1 MLIRLYL
8 EERVC
13 RSILLTQSSSTW
25 DTLLTQPKIHVFCD
39 PVLELPK
46 EKTMRYLSIL
56 IALTLTMLFTSAC
69 QEESQT
75 VAKEAPPKVMKE
87 AKEDVAS
94 AVETAEEK
102 TEKVMEHIKEESHKS
117 MEHAQAEA
125 HKAMDAAHEKM
136 DEMHHGTT
144 PATFSEETLAT
155 GKIVYEQ
162 TCAACHATGLVGA
175 QKIGDKE
182 AWSAHIEHGLDH
194 MVESV
199 IKGKGA
205 MPAKGGNASLSD
217 DEVKAAVSYIFEQS
231 R

>member
-1 MLIRLYL
+1 
-8 EERVC
+8 
-13 RSILLTQSSSTW
+13 
-25 DTLLTQPKIHVFCD
+25 
-39 PVLELPK
+39 
-46 EKTMRYLSIL
+46 
-56 IALTLTMLFTSAC
+56 
-69 QEESQT
+69 
-75 VAKEAPPKVMKE
+75 
-87 AKEDVAS
+87 
-94 AVETAEEK
+94 
-102 TEKVMEHIKEESHKS
+102 

>member
-1 MLIRLYL
+1 
-8 EERVC
+8 
-13 RSILLTQSSSTW
+13 
-25 DTLLTQPKIHVFCD
+25 
-39 PVLELPK
+39 
-46 EKTMRYLSIL
+46 MRYLSI
-56 IALTLTMLFTSAC
+56 ITAVTLTMLFTSAC
-69 QEESQT
+69 QEESQP
-75 VAKEAPPKVMKE
+75 VAKEAPQNVIE
-87 AKEDVAS
+87 QAKEEVAS

-102 TEKVMEHIKEESHKS
+102 TEEVMEHIKEESHKS

-136 DEMHHGTT
+136 DEMHHGMT

-155 GKIVYEQ
+155 GKMVYAQ
-162 TCAACHATGLVGA
+162 TCAACHAAGLVGA
-175 QKIGDKE
+175 PKIGDKE